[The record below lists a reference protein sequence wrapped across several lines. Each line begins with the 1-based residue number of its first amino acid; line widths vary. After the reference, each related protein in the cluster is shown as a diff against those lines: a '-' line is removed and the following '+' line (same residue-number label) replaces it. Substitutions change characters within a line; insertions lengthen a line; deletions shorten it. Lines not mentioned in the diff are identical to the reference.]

1 MTNQFSIVLTDFQP
15 VLMRPPIRQE
25 KVLEYTTWLLG
36 TVRCINEHV
45 TSPEQVANIFGQ
57 VQGLMN
63 RFSTSPD
70 VISQRQLVVIPPFV
84 AEATRDAFEQ
94 ELPPLL
100 DNMRD
105 DPHGRQL
112 DVRLR
117 TYREIVYGFLE
128 RVYAAETEPPDDVIH
143 VSCTGFLSPSPVER
157 FYSDKGWL
165 QTTVTHSYQMGCYGA
180 FPAVRMATGFLGSAY
195 LQMMAPKKRIDI
207 VHSELSSLHFN
218 LLNQTP
224 GNLITM
230 SLFSDGLIKYA
241 AMPLEEVARQ
251 GKHGVR
257 VLALSEHLLPD
268 SQEDMKLEPG
278 PYRFDMYLSKNV
290 PLLIQ
295 QSIYPFVV
303 NLCRQAG
310 IDFEAEKENLVFA
323 VHPGGSKILDCI
335 RDRLGICEEKMA
347 LSRRILHQYGNMA
360 SATVPHIWKAIVED
374 EGIAAGTKIV
384 STGFGPGLTT
394 TGVILE
400 KV

>member
-1 MTNQFSIVLTDFQP
+1 MTNQDTIVLTDFQP
-15 VLMRPPIRQE
+15 VLLRPPIRQE
-25 KVLEYTTWLLG
+25 KVLAYTTWLLG
-36 TVRCINEHV
+36 TVRCLNEHV
-45 TSPEQVANIFGQ
+45 TSPEQTANIFGQ
-57 VQGLMN
+57 VEGLIN
-63 RFSTSPD
+63 RFGTSPD
-70 VISQRQLVVIPPFV
+70 VIGQRQLVTVPLFV
-84 AEATRDAFEQ
+84 ADATPDAYGQ

-100 DNMRD
+100 DNIRE

-117 TYREIVYGFLE
+117 TYREIVYAFLE
-128 RVYAAETEPPDDVIH
+128 EVYAGVAEPPDDAIH
-143 VSCTGFLSPSPVER
+143 VSCTGNLSPSPVER
-157 FYSDKGWL
+157 FFSAQHWL
-165 QTTVTHSYQMGCYGA
+165 QTTITHSYQMGCYGA
-180 FPAVRMATGFLGSAY
+180 FPAVRMAVGFMSAPY
-195 LQMMAPKKRIDI
+195 FTTPVPKKRIDI
-207 VHSELSSLHFN
+207 LHSELSSLHFN

-230 SLFSDGLIKYA
+230 TLFSDGLIKYS
-241 AMPLEEVARQ
+241 AMPLAEIKRQ
-251 GKHGVR
+251 GKRGLK
-257 VLALSEHLLPD
+257 VLALKEHLLPD
-268 SQEDMKLEPG
+268 SQDDMTLEPG

-290 PLLIQ
+290 PQLIQ

-303 NLCRQAG
+303 NLCRQGG
-310 IDFEAEKENLVFA
+310 IDFEAEKENLVYA

-335 RDRLGICEEKMA
+335 RDRLGICEEKMV

-360 SATVPHIWKAIVED
+360 SATVPHIWKAIAED